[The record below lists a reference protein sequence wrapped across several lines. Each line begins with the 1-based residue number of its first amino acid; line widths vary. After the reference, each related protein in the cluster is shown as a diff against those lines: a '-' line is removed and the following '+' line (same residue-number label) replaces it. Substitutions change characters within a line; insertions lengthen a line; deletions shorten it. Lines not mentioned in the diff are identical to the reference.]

1 MSAHHIEQISHA
13 CAELNPGES
22 FAYTFASAKIAHNEY
37 CYFRTAL
44 RAAIQKFPA
53 AKNLTLSRQGSSVTI
68 SMGVPEVLYPAP
80 KKILTS
86 SIHATI
92 GEESE
97 IDLSENHHPHQGI
110 IDRIKADLAEGLI
123 SPSEAAEA
131 IESILS
137 CTTLNSNSNLN
148 SQEL

>member
-1 MSAHHIEQISHA
+1 
-13 CAELNPGES
+13 
-22 FAYTFASAKIAHNEY
+22 
-37 CYFRTAL
+37 
-44 RAAIQKFPA
+44 
-53 AKNLTLSRQGSSVTI
+53 
-68 SMGVPEVLYPAP
+68 MGVPEVLYPAP

-86 SIHATI
+86 SIHAPI

-97 IDLSENHHPHQGI
+97 IDLSENHHQHQGI

-137 CTTLNSNSNLN
+137 CTTLNSNSN